1 MRFWVAVLALVCF
14 LAVASAS
21 RAQTVT
27 PPAPT
32 PTPISST
39 VINIGSGYAVEL
51 VHRVDYGQV
60 FITGALL
67 LILGAMVVFFVYATI
82 EKAFER

>member
-1 MRFWVAVLALVCF
+1 MRVLLLALVCCV
-14 LAVASAS
+14 AVVATSQ
-21 RAQTVT
+21 AQTVT

-39 VINIGSGYAVEL
+39 VINIGGGYAVEL

>member
-1 MRFWVAVLALVCF
+1 MLALAVCGLF
-14 LAVASAS
+14 ALASTS
-21 RAQTVT
+21 LAQTST
-27 PPAPT
+27 PPPAPT

-39 VINIGSGYAVEL
+39 VINVGGGFAVEL

-60 FITGALL
+60 FITAALL
-67 LILGAMVVFFVYATI
+67 LILGALVVFFVYATI

>member
-1 MRFWVAVLALVCF
+1 MLALALCGA
-14 LAVASAS
+14 LGLTAVSQ
-21 RAQTVT
+21 AQTVT

-32 PTPISST
+32 PTPIVST
-39 VINIGSGYAVEL
+39 IINIGDGYAVEL

-60 FITGALL
+60 FITAALL
-67 LILGAMVVFFVYATI
+67 LVLGAMVVFFVYATI